1 MLVLDRSQRRRR
13 TMAMVVI
20 LAAYVVSFFQR
31 FAPAGVA
38 PDLAAAFATTA
49 SSLGGLAAT
58 YFYVYMLM
66 QVPTGILVDTLGPRR
81 ILLIGGLV
89 ASFGSLLFGLATTLE
104 MAFIGRTLVGL
115 GVSVTFISLLKI
127 IAVWFDDNRFAS
139 VVGLAMLIGNLGSI
153 LAGAPLSA
161 VAQTL
166 GWRSVFVGIAIIS
179 LLAAIGSWL
188 FVRDHPNGEV
198 AGTRPHFDRTVIL
211 SALLAVVRNRA
222 TWPAMA
228 INFSVSGSFFA
239 FGGLW
244 AMPFLTQGL
253 GMSRALASA
262 HVSLYFASFALGCV
276 IIGALSDR
284 LGLRKPVL
292 VVTTNLYA
300 LSWLPW
306 VAGVTL
312 PLAAS
317 YALFVVMGLLTA
329 SYALTWACAK
339 EVNPPLLSGMSTSVT
354 NIGGFLAGALLQPLF
369 GWVMDT
375 RWAGVLSEAGV
386 RVYALADYQ
395 AGALLLAATACIGA
409 FAAWH
414 LRETKCRNIWPTATL
429 AD

>member
-1 MLVLDRSQRRRR
+1 
-13 TMAMVVI
+13 MAMAVI

-38 PDLAAAFATTA
+38 PDLASAFATTA

-58 YFYVYMLM
+58 YFYVYTLM

-104 MAFIGRTLVGL
+104 MAFVGRMLVGL
-115 GVSVTFISLLKI
+115 GVSVTFISMLKI
-127 IAVWFDDNRFAS
+127 IAVWFDESHFAS
-139 VVGLAMLIGNLGSI
+139 VVGLGLLIGNLGSV

-161 VAQTL
+161 LAQTL
-166 GWRSVFVGIAIIS
+166 GWRSVFVGIAVVS
-179 LLAAIGSWL
+179 LLAAVGSWL
-188 FVRDHPNGEV
+188 LVRDHPEDAGAV
-198 AGTRPHFDRTVIL
+198 AGERPRFDRTVIL
-211 SALLAVVRNRA
+211 SALLTVVRNRA

-228 INFSVSGSFFA
+228 INFGVSGSFFA

-253 GMSRALASA
+253 GMTRSLAA
-262 HVSLYFASFALGCV
+262 THVSLYFASFALGCV

-284 LGLRKPVL
+284 LGKRKPVL

-306 VAGVTL
+306 LAGIAL

-317 YALFVVMGLLTA
+317 YALFALMGLLTA

-369 GWVMDT
+369 GWAMDT
-375 RWAGVLSEAGV
+375 HWAGGLSEAGV
-386 RVYALADYQ
+386 RVYTLADYQ
-395 AGALLLAATACIGA
+395 VGVLLLAATASIGA

-414 LRETKCRNIWPTATL
+414 IRETKCRNIWQAAPL
-429 AD
+429 AG